1 MSFTGLTPIQIN
13 VLQVA
18 IDHMEEHLADVA
30 STGSTGADWRRY
42 ADVSEGSVEDLEE
55 KVQILQRLIAAKQ
68 IKAELRLWRR
78 FRMTPPAEEG
88 VKS

>member
-1 MSFTGLTPIQIN
+1 MSMSFTGLTPLQIN

-30 STGSTGADWRRY
+30 SGI
-42 ADVSEGSVEDLEE
+42 SEHSVEDLES
-55 KVQILQRLIAAKQ
+55 KVQTLQGLIAAKQ
-68 IKAELRLWRR
+68 IKAELRW
-78 FRMTPPAEEG
+78 